1 MTTTPQP
8 PQHSS
13 WRRAIAMG
21 IGLAA
26 VIGII
31 VIAFSWPAVTSSVKD
46 LPVAIVGPDALTS
59 QVEKAVDAKAP
70 GTLKFEDAADRAHA
84 VTLIKH
90 RSVYGAI
97 VLGTQPE
104 VLTSSAAS
112 TVSNQLLTGIAGE
125 LQGQLS
131 AASAAQAAAT
141 HTAPVPVTVK
151 LTDVVPLSSSDPRGA
166 GLTAAAFPLVL
177 GGILGGSLITVVAVG
192 TWRRVTALLVYSV
205 AAGAGLA
212 GILQGWFGVLQG
224 DYFANAGVIGLTL
237 LGIGSIIVGFSSIVG
252 RVGAAIGP
260 VLFLLIAN
268 PISSATAP
276 LELLPKPW
284 GLVGQ
289 WFPPGAGSTLLRD
302 VSYFPHAAMGFPWL
316 VLGGWAV
323 VGLALSIVGH
333 LRTQVVARTLQEPDP
348 AIALA

>member
-1 MTTTPQP
+1 MIKD
-8 PQHSS
+8 
-13 WRRAIAMG
+13 RR
-21 IGLAA
+21 
-26 VIGII
+26 
-31 VIAFSWPAVTSSVKD
+31 
-46 LPVAIVGPDALTS
+46 
-59 QVEKAVDAKAP
+59 
-70 GTLKFEDAADRAHA
+70 
-84 VTLIKH
+84 
-90 RSVYGAI
+90 VYGAI
-97 VLGTQPE
+97 VLGAKPE

-112 TVSNQLLTGIAGE
+112 TVSNQLLTGIAEE

-131 AASAAQAAAT
+131 ATAAAQAAAT
-141 HTAPVPVTVK
+141 HTAPVQVSVA

-177 GGILGGSLITVVAVG
+177 GGILGGALITVVAVG
-192 TWRRVTALLVYSV
+192 TWRRVTAILVYSV
-205 AAGAGLA
+205 VAGLGLA

-224 DYFANAGVIGLTL
+224 NYFANAGVIGLTL

-252 RVGAAIGP
+252 RIGAAIGP

-302 VSYFPHAAMGFPWL
+302 ISYFPHAPVTFPWL
-316 VLGGWAV
+316 VLGTWAV
-323 VGLALSIVGH
+323 VGLALSIIGH
-333 LRTQVVARTLQEPDP
+333 LRTQVIARTVPEPDP
-348 AIALA
+348 AIATA